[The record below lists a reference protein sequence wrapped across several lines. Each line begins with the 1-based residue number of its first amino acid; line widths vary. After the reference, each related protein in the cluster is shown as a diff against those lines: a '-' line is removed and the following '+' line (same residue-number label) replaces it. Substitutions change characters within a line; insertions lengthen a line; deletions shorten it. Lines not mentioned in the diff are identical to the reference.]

1 MGVEPIPP
9 FEERIL
15 SPLRLPFRHVRLV
28 DNSMVYGWAF
38 LRTIV
43 EPGNLCHRIAT
54 SRCNAMRP
62 KRAPP
67 SRRGATLVSRLFNVL
82 GMPRRLG
89 RDCAVR
95 PPRLNEA
102 SFRIKGWGCLAAIL
116 LAIAGLC
123 DANVAVA
130 ADANDGGA
138 HRFAADR
145 SDRTVPPAARRGIA
159 ARPSEMPAGVVVL
172 RGSRPAIPPPY
183 PNVGE
188 PTPGGEGY
196 GSTDNGPPDVAAA
209 PGGVDLGNV
218 GGYDFS
224 GLDPP
229 VTGVFT
235 LDQ

>member
-1 MGVEPIPP
+1 
-9 FEERIL
+9 
-15 SPLRLPFRHVRLV
+15 
-28 DNSMVYGWAF
+28 
-38 LRTIV
+38 
-43 EPGNLCHRIAT
+43 
-54 SRCNAMRP
+54 
-62 KRAPP
+62 
-67 SRRGATLVSRLFNVL
+67 
-82 GMPRRLG
+82 
-89 RDCAVR
+89 
-95 PPRLNEA
+95 
-102 SFRIKGWGCLAAIL
+102 
-116 LAIAGLC
+116 
-123 DANVAVA
+123 
-130 ADANDGGA
+130 
-138 HRFAADR
+138 
-145 SDRTVPPAARRGIA
+145 
-159 ARPSEMPAGVVVL
+159 MPAGVVVL